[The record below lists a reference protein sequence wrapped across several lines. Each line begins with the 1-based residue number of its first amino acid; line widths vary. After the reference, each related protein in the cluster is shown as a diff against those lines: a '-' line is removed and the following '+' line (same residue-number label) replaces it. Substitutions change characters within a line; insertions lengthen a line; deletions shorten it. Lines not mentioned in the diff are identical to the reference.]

1 MRNYQ
6 NRNEQRKSVECR
18 SELTSVTML
27 GLIFREIVFSVTL
40 FEIYLVL
47 CELGTSKVSY
57 QSDTANA
64 LEFSNFKVEN
74 RVRARKFGWA
84 KLHLVEFFFLIFLK
98 KGI

>member
-27 GLIFREIVFSVTL
+27 GLIFREIVFSVPL

-64 LEFSNFKVEN
+64 LEFSNFQSRKPGSGQKV
-74 RVRARKFGWA
+74 RVGKTPVG
-84 KLHLVEFFFLIFLK
+84 
-98 KGI
+98 

>member
-1 MRNYQ
+1 MMRNYQ
-6 NRNEQRKSVECR
+6 NRNEQRKSEECR

-47 CELGTSKVSY
+47 CVLCTSKASY

-64 LEFSNFKVEN
+64 LEFSNFQSRKPGSDQKV
-74 RVRARKFGWA
+74 RVGKTPFG
-84 KLHLVEFFFLIFLK
+84 FFFLFWNLVDF
-98 KGI
+98 

>member
-47 CELGTSKVSY
+47 CELGASKVSY

-64 LEFSNFKVEN
+64 LEFSNFQSRKPGSGQKV
-74 RVRARKFGWA
+74 RVGKTPFG
-84 KLHLVEFFFLIFLK
+84 
-98 KGI
+98 